1 MARGKASYYA
11 RVDMHAALPNLEK
24 FCGSE
29 PPTIGT
35 VKLMCVHYVPC
46 IRCSGVMRLQCSQTH
61 VCGGIR
67 KIEQVNHLPEA
78 CWKLTD
84 FS

>member
-1 MARGKASYYA
+1 
-11 RVDMHAALPNLEK
+11 MHAALPNLEK

-35 VKLMCVHYVPC
+35 VAVCTPYSVPC
-46 IRCSGVMRLQCSQTH
+46 SLYPPQCTGVMRLQFSQTH

-67 KIEQVNHLPEA
+67 KIEQVNRFQVKIFINL
-78 CWKLTD
+78 LI
-84 FS
+84 FYLRS